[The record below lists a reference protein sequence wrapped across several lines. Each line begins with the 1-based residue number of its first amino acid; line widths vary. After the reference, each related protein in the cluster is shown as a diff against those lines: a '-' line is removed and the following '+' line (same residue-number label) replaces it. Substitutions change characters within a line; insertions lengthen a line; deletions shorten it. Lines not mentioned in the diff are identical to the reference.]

1 MIINLY
7 DTGITE
13 SKKEEYRKNQV
24 KYTVPPTTAKNKTY
38 RLKVGNP
45 RAAVMPT
52 DQPKKDGRTVHNPN
66 KPEEPSDTKTNKESQ
81 QSGNPASS
89 GTSGN
94 RLHINIHSKKI
105 NKIYIFLFYW
115 YKQMLI

>member
-1 MIINLY
+1 M
-7 DTGITE
+7 
-13 SKKEEYRKNQV
+13 KF
-24 KYTVPPTTAKNKTY
+24 TVPPTTEKNKTN

-45 RAAVMPT
+45 HAAVMAT
-52 DQPKKDGRTVHNPN
+52 NQQKKDGRTAHNPN

-81 QSGNPASS
+81 QSQNPASS

-105 NKIYIFLFYW
+105 TKI
-115 YKQMLI
+115 